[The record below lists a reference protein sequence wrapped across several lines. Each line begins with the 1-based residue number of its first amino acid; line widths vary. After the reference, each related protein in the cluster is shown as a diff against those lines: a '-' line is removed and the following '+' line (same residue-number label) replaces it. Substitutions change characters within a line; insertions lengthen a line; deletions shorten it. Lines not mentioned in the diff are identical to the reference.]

1 MSTATVR
8 RRKRDPASMGLT
20 IWGVIVFVFLFIPI
34 VWIVAFS
41 FNTGRLLTTWNGF
54 GFEGYQS
61 FWENPIPREAI
72 QVSVIVALLTAFV
85 ATVLGSAAG
94 VALARRHGR
103 WVPFFLF
110 FVVLVLVT
118 PEIIDAIALLPWYVS
133 LSQDMGLTVF
143 DNGYVR
149 LVASH
154 TVFSAA
160 VVALIVRAR
169 LSGIDESLE
178 EAAADLY
185 ATPWHRF
192 SQVTLPLML
201 PAVLAGALLA
211 FTLSLDNTVISSF
224 VAPQGVTPW
233 PVYVLSSVRAELRPE
248 IASLST
254 VMFLLTLFAI
264 ALVGLVLRRGGD
276 SSSDIAGTMAGTG
289 AGGHDRA

>member
-1 MSTATVR
+1 MSTTATR
-8 RRKRDPASMGLT
+8 SQKRDPASIGLA
-20 IWGVIVFVFLFIPI
+20 IWGVLVFIFLFIPI
-34 VWIVAFS
+34 VWILIFS
-41 FNTGRLLTTWNGF
+41 FNTGRLLTTWQGF
-54 GFEGYQS
+54 GFEGYQA
-61 FWENPIPREAI
+61 FWENPVPRDAI
-72 QVSVIVALLTAFV
+72 QVSVIVALFTAV
-85 ATVLGSAAG
+85 LATALGSAAG
-94 VALARRHGR
+94 VALARRHGK

-110 FVVLVLVT
+110 FVALVLVT

-133 LSQDMGLTVF
+133 LSKDMGLTFF

-185 ATPWHRF
+185 ASPWHRF
-192 SQVTLPLML
+192 SQITLPLML

-233 PVYVLSSVRAELRPE
+233 PVYVLSAVRAELRPE
-248 IASLST
+248 IAALST
-254 VMFLLTLFAI
+254 VMFLLTLVAI
-264 ALVGLVLRRGGD
+264 GLVAVVLRRGGD
-276 SSSDIAGTMAGTG
+276 SATDVAGTMTGTN
-289 AGGHDRA
+289 

>member
-1 MSTATVR
+1 MSGATAGL
-8 RRKRDPASMGLT
+8 RKRDPASIGLT
-20 IWGVIVFVFLFIPI
+20 VWGVIVFVFLFIPI
-34 VWIVAFS
+34 VWILAYS

-54 GFEGYQS
+54 GFEGYLAIRDKP
-61 FWENPIPREAI
+61 ELREAI
-72 QVSVIVALLTAFV
+72 QVSVIVALLTAAI
-85 ATVLGSAAG
+85 ATALGSAAG
-94 VALARRHGR
+94 VAMARRAGR
-103 WVPFFLF
+103 WVPIFLF

-133 LSQDMGLTVF
+133 LSKDMGFSFF

-185 ATPWHRF
+185 ASPWHRF
-192 SQVTLPLML
+192 SQITLPLML

-233 PVYVLSSVRAELRPE
+233 PVLVFSSVRAELRPE

-276 SSSDIAGTMAGTG
+276 SSSDIAGTMTGTG
-289 AGGHDRA
+289 

>member
-1 MSTATVR
+1 MSTATAES
-8 RRKRDPASMGLT
+8 RKRDAASIGLT

-34 VWIVAFS
+34 VWILAFS

-54 GFEGYQS
+54 GFEGYLAMRDKP
-61 FWENPIPREAI
+61 ELREAI
-72 QVSVIVALLTAFV
+72 QVSVIVALLTAVV
-85 ATVLGSAAG
+85 ATALGSAAG

-103 WVPFFLF
+103 WVPIFLF

-133 LSQDMGLTVF
+133 LSKDMGFVFF

-233 PVYVLSSVRAELRPE
+233 PVLVLSSVRAELRPE
-248 IASLST
+248 IAALST
-254 VMFLLTLFAI
+254 VMFLLTVFAI
-264 ALVGLVLRRGGD
+264 GLVGLVLRRGGD
-276 SSSDIAGTMAGTG
+276 SSSDIAGTMTGTG
-289 AGGHDRA
+289 